1 MQSAKWA
8 FPLLRTSHF
17 ARLTLL
23 FAIVSMFGCSEK
35 KAVGAKSFFNI
46 DSLVTFQV
54 QQLKGKY
61 ELNKFVEIDGKNE
74 QSRFVPDSLQW
85 ANELDIF
92 RQIDQI
98 NKAAFRDA
106 YAVNDL
112 RDTSSNLYIRE
123 ITAQGDVPVSSVR
136 IFYLRDP
143 SDIRKIEATLR
154 EENTLYVNT
163 RRLAIEFEP
172 ANRINLVRRYRIEG
186 LQKMVMNDSVRFVI
200 AGEVAM

>member
-1 MQSAKWA
+1 MI
-8 FPLLRTSHF
+8 LLIITG
-17 ARLTLL
+17 
-23 FAIVSMFGCSEK
+23 IGGCSGK
-35 KAVGAKSFFNI
+35 RSVSQRSFFNI

-54 QQLKGKY
+54 EQLKGKY

-106 YAVNDL
+106 YVVNDV
-112 RDTSSNLYIRE
+112 RDINSNLTVRE
-123 ITAQGDVPVSSVR
+123 ITAQGDAPVSSVR
-136 IFYLRDP
+136 FFYLRDP

-163 RRLAIEFEP
+163 RRLVIEFEP
-172 ANRINLVRRYRIEG
+172 ANSINLVRRYRIEG